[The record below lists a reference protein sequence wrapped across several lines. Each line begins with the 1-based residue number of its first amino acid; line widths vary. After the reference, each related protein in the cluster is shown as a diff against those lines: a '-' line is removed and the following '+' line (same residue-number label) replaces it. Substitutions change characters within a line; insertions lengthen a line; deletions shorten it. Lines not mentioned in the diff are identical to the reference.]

1 MSTRRVCRAQRA
13 ATLLPAWGPSPPAQ
27 VHVHDVRGEPL
38 PDAGFSLGAE
48 AEAEGVQAAIVF
60 RDGVAGLTHG
70 GHLW

>member
-1 MSTRRVCRAQRA
+1 
-13 ATLLPAWGPSPPAQ
+13 
-27 VHVHDVRGEPL
+27 VHDVRGEPL